1 MAPPPNMLLVKSVS
15 NTYLV
20 ILHPQQQPQHP
31 SAFTLTFLQF
41 FLFIVWMLEWPYLYL
56 VVYPREVYVV
66 LNVTTVMHECNC
78 IYFKFFTSRKM
89 GKTSLTFHFHTHL
102 KFNAMEY
109 NKLNDRGEN
118 ATAPSPSIFVW
129 PEVCP
134 LGFCW
139 DGTSP
144 KFYQNTWK
152 IQISLSVVTCH
163 PCHNCHS
170 GLAINTAFIHNI
182 ECYISKGH
190 ITISVI
196 MPILCKN
203 TK

>member
-1 MAPPPNMLLVKSVS
+1 MALDGSSSQHVVGKISFQ
-15 NTYLV
+15 YLSGH
-20 ILHPQQQPQHP
+20 ITSTTTTPA
-31 SAFTLTFLQF
+31 SLTFYSY
-41 FLFIVWMLEWPYLYL
+41 LFTYFSIYCMEWPYLYL
-56 VVYPREVYVV
+56 VVCPREFYVV

-109 NKLNDRGEN
+109 NKLTDRGEN
-118 ATAPSPSIFVW
+118 ATASSPSIFVW
-129 PEVCP
+129 PEACP

-152 IQISLSVVTCH
+152 IQISLSVATCH
-163 PCHNCHS
+163 LPS
-170 GLAINTAFIHNI
+170 L
-182 ECYISKGH
+182 
-190 ITISVI
+190 
-196 MPILCKN
+196 P
-203 TK
+203 